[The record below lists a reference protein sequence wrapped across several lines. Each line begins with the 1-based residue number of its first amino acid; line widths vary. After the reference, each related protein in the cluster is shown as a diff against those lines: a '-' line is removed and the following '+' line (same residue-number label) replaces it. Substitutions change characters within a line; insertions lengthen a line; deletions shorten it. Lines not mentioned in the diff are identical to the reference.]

1 MMSPEEIEIVEKYK
15 TIHNQ
20 LIEIER
26 DMANLQDKAGALS
39 DKAYDLMNQLAELR
53 VKETQILNNNS
64 NG

>member
-1 MMSPEEIEIVEKYK
+1 MMSPKEIEIVEKYQ

-26 DMANLQDKAGALS
+26 DMASLRDKAH
-39 DKAYDLMNQLAELR
+39 DLMNQLEELR
-53 VKETQILNNNS
+53 VKEIQILNNNS

>member
-1 MMSPEEIEIVEKYK
+1 MMSPEEIEIVEKYQ

-26 DMANLQDKAGALS
+26 DMANLRDKAH
-39 DKAYDLMNQLAELR
+39 DLMNQLEELR
-53 VKETQILNNNS
+53 VKEIQILNNNS